1 MDEEGNTTTKVILSL
16 ETKSVQPYKTQDEYL
31 YAMKE
36 DLAEWFNTLYGLD
49 VTVDDFFE
57 QLETGVVLCQHAN
70 NVQSFI
76 LERLI
81 EEKNG
86 VFRGKKPLPKSRDFI
101 VSRNFFARKLV
112 SNLHEIS
119 QIFVFDN

>member
-1 MDEEGNTTTKVILSL
+1 MDDEGNATTEIILSL

-49 VTVDDFFE
+49 ISVENFFE
-57 QLETGVVLCQHAN
+57 QLETGVALCQHAN

-86 VFRGKKPLPKSRDFI
+86 IFHGKKPLPKARDFI
-101 VSRNFFARKLV
+101 VRTTYSNSYGFCKL
-112 SNLHEIS
+112 
-119 QIFVFDN
+119 

>member
-1 MDEEGNTTTKVILSL
+1 MDRDIITESMDEEGNTATEVILSL

-49 VTVDDFFE
+49 ISVENFFE

-86 VFRGKKPLPKSRDFI
+86 VFRGKKPLPKARDFI
-101 VSRNFFARKLV
+101 VSIFSV
-112 SNLHEIS
+112 VHILHTK
-119 QIFVFDN
+119 D

>member
-1 MDEEGNTTTKVILSL
+1 MDEEGNTTTEVILSL

-86 VFRGKKPLPKSRDFI
+86 VFRGKKPLPTSRDFI
-101 VSRNFFARKLV
+101 VS
-112 SNLHEIS
+112 
-119 QIFVFDN
+119 

>member
-1 MDEEGNTTTKVILSL
+1 MDEEGNTTTEVILSL
-16 ETKSVQPYKTQDEYL
+16 ETKSVQPFKTQDEYL

-86 VFRGKKPLPKSRDFI
+86 VFSWQETFT
-101 VSRNFFARKLV
+101 
-112 SNLHEIS
+112 
-119 QIFVFDN
+119 QIKRFHRE